1 MNDVYDL
8 YKPLKNNLRKLEL
21 SMSLVGVHAHM
32 QFQQFKIPLPEYIVG
47 EPFGYRNCKTT
58 YDFIGFYLMPWELA
72 SLCVE
77 LIINADGY
85 DKNKSFLNWY
95 YLRSSVNR
103 LKDLENGI
111 DSIYTTTDN
120 VLVEVSNRIPHRQF
134 KWQKVPNQDL
144 LARYWEMYN
153 YSDLKKI
160 IEHKIGLE
168 LGDIFKIGLVF
179 LGVYMNKFAL
189 FYPPSI
195 GIDGIDVNKLNKF
208 LGYFSLDL
216 NSLRQ
221 NLINERTFDD
231 KFVYNYNS
239 LIKYPIIRMEYME
252 RDALVCPV
260 PRYLYE
266 RFTSGIYYEIFN
278 EKGFS
283 EAFGYS
289 FQKYAGDIL
298 VNYFKSS
305 RVYPDEPYGKKNGK
319 RTVDWIV
326 EDNAALLFLECKT
339 KRLSI
344 GAKSEL
350 LKDEKLKEQM
360 SIMAENIAK
369 VYTTLSDFLKN
380 KYPSIKNKRKD
391 IYPVIVTLD
400 DWYFFGE
407 KLKSILSIELQ
418 PFLKKNSELVDLIK
432 KYPYSIVSI
441 DTFEQLVPILNKYG
455 IKKVIS
461 QKMESSEFETWDMET
476 FLRKMYPND
485 FGSYKNIFIKKLPF
499 FDK

>member
-1 MNDVYDL
+1 MDDVYEL
-8 YKPLKNNLRKLEL
+8 YKPLRNNLRKLEL
-21 SMSLVGVHAHM
+21 SMSLVGIHAHM
-32 QFQQFKIPLPEYIVG
+32 QFQQFKVPLPGYIIG
-47 EPFGYRNCKTT
+47 EPVGYRNCKTL

-72 SLCVE
+72 LLCVE

-120 VLVEVSNRIPHRQF
+120 VLIGVSNRIPHRQF
-134 KWQKVPNQDL
+134 KWQKIPDQSL
-144 LARYWEMYN
+144 MARYWEIYN
-153 YSDLKKI
+153 YPDLKKI
-160 IEHKIGLE
+160 IEHKLGLD
-168 LGDIFKIGLVF
+168 LGDIFKLGLAF
-179 LGVYMNKFAL
+179 LGVYMDKSVL
-189 FYPPSI
+189 FYPPVI
-195 GIDGIDVNKLNKF
+195 EIDDINITKLNKF
-208 LGYFSLDL
+208 LDYFSLDI

-231 KFVYNYNS
+231 KFAYNYNS
-239 LIKYPIIRMEYME
+239 LIKYPIIRMEYMG
-252 RDALVCPV
+252 RDGLLCPI

-266 RFTSGIYYEIFN
+266 RFTFGIYYEIFN
-278 EKGFS
+278 EKGFDKS
-283 EAFGYS
+283 FGDS
-289 FQKYAGDIL
+289 FQKYIGDIL
-298 VNYFKSS
+298 VNYFKSG

-326 EDNAALLFLECKT
+326 EDDTALFFVECKT
-339 KRLSI
+339 KRLSM

-380 KYPSIKNKRKD
+380 KYPSVKNKGKD
-391 IYPVIVTLD
+391 IYPLVVTLD
-400 DWYFFGE
+400 NWYFFGE
-407 KLKSILSIELQ
+407 KLKSILSMELQ
-418 PFLKKNSELVDLIK
+418 PFLKKNPELVDLIK

-476 FLRKMYPND
+476 FLQKSYPND
-485 FGSYKNIFIKKLPF
+485 FGFYKNIFIKKLPLF
-499 FDK
+499 NK